1 MNIVKKINPHFR
13 EFVFDWRSKF
23 YFLVGG
29 YGSSKSYHVAL
40 KIILKLLSERRVCLV
55 VREVYDT
62 IRESCFA
69 LFAGICA
76 SMNLDG
82 VIKFTRSPMQ
92 MTFPNGSRIIFRGM
106 DKPEKLKSIVDISLI
121 WCEEASEIK
130 YDGFKE
136 LLGRLRHPT
145 LKLHVLLS
153 TNPVARSNW
162 TFNHFFTL
170 KHVDDNELYE
180 RRTLRVGDT
189 FYHHSIADDNF
200 FRPPDYLAT
209 LDEMQSYD
217 PDRYRI
223 ARLGR
228 FGINGVRVL
237 PQFETM
243 PHAEIMQAVEQIPRK
258 FKFTGM
264 DFGFEVSY
272 NAVIRCAVDDANK
285 WLFVYWEYYRRKMT
299 DDETA
304 DALDTLGLRASREV
318 IKADSAEPKA
328 IRYYQKRGFNMI
340 AARKWNG
347 GTRHAR
353 LDNTRKVKR
362 FKRIIVSDA
371 CPNAIRE
378 LGELTY
384 AVDKNGAVVEDEF
397 NIDPHTFSA
406 IWYALDRYDVA
417 DVKQLSRA
425 DFGL

>member
-1 MNIVKKINPHFR
+1 MHIVKAINPHFH

-40 KIILKLLSERRVCLV
+40 KIITKLLCERRTCLV

-69 LFAGICA
+69 LLIGICA

-82 VIKFTRSPMQ
+82 IIKFTRSPMQ
-92 MTFPNGSRIIFRGM
+92 MMFPNGSRIIFRGL

-145 LKLHVLLS
+145 LKLHVILS
-153 TNPVARSNW
+153 TNPVAYSNW

-170 KHVDDNELYE
+170 KHVDDNELY
-180 RRTLRVGDT
+180 RRRVLRVGDT
-189 FYHHSIADDNF
+189 FYHHSLADDNL

-209 LDEMQSYD
+209 LEEMQRYD

-237 PQFETM
+237 PQFEQK
-243 PHAEIMQAVEQIPRK
+243 PHAEVMQAVEQIPRK

-264 DFGFEVSY
+264 DFGFVVSY
-272 NAVIRCAVDDANK
+272 NALIRVAVDDVNK
-285 WLFVYWEYYRRKMT
+285 WLYVYFEWYRRGLT

-304 DALDTLGLRASREV
+304 DILERLGLRTGREV
-318 IKADSAEPKA
+318 IRADSAEPKA
-328 IRYYQKRGFNMI
+328 IAYFRKRGFNMI
-340 AARKWNG
+340 AARKWSD

-384 AVDKNGAVVEDEF
+384 AVDKNGVVIEDEF
-397 NIDPHTFSA
+397 AIDPHTFSA
-406 IWYALDRYDVA
+406 IWYALDSYDVT
-417 DVKQLSRA
+417 DVKRLNKA